1 MAPSPKKSGAADAK
15 KSGGGIERFLVK
27 KRPPA
32 APGSS
37 ALTSSARDLS
47 PTKSRAIAAK
57 NKSNEG
63 KGTDERFSIRKRP
76 PPKDGATESPS
87 KRELFPAPAAKK
99 KKTNQRQKSME
110 AMGFSAARFQ
120 KNKSPSKISFSM
132 TDEVKKRVEQ
142 GIEQSLFE
150 RDAIT
155 VPTNQV
161 QLLLTDN
168 NLIRPVVST
177 VQLNAEQQRVVECPP
192 SIPLSVRACAGTGK
206 THTMVQR
213 AISFINVHHI
223 DPKNILI
230 VTFSKLATEEVIE
243 RVTRAFGRETD
254 LPTIKTFHAL
264 AYSWVCRSWKHCG
277 LGQRPSVLTPK
288 SGELALMKQ
297 VFELILDSKRLERCV
312 RKLKLEE
319 ESSTWDDVLKALQT
333 RHQELYDELAQT
345 AKVEAEKIVKKRK
358 KKKDMKPEEV
368 DAIQNEVNA
377 KRSFLLRQMCYLK
390 LLEKKE
396 CDLESRWIGKK
407 SNNRCKES
415 LELVRKARL
424 GSHDYN
430 EYPFE
435 DSQVWQLYDR
445 LQRETGRID
454 FDTMLLLF
462 AENVLSDERLAKQFH
477 ERYTH
482 VVVDEYQDNSQM
494 QALMLKRIVKR
505 GCLTV
510 VGDDDQCIYE
520 FRGASPGNFDRLKE
534 EFAKKNIAVQ
544 EEVLIDNH
552 RSSKNVLTV
561 ASAFLEGD
569 KRRHPKTL
577 RPTKPE
583 GPPVEVWECSSQTQ
597 QAKQIV
603 AGMIKR
609 HEDDRIRWKEMA
621 ALFRCLKMG
630 GNGSLTTHLQKE
642 LAEKKVPFVVVG
654 GKSIFE
660 RASVRDLVA
669 YLQLSIRSSPNDEAF
684 TRSINQPPRRLPKD
698 KVIPIIKEFL
708 DGNTMRKEGDKLT
721 SITFL
726 QEAAKVMVEKNV
738 GLTTSRHNAL
748 SEFLAQIGT
757 YQGKLNIMSL
767 PDLLKYLWKET
778 GLSEFYKTKHK
789 VKASDN
795 DEDDESDDE
804 DDQSVGEKEQETEE
818 DDDDDGDEC
827 GDESDSNKS
836 GAVKPALPKSVVTSP
851 VKARHAEAA
860 NPYKVERVYYPE
872 EISLLIE
879 LAAQHV
885 DDWNKR
891 EGILRDSK
899 SIPSLL
905 DHTRKVVLENRAAYA
920 LESLPDHI
928 VDEIVLAPAALG
940 RSVVDEFLAGIMLQ
954 HSTVEDQPHAFADDN
969 KVTISSVHRAKGL
982 EWSDV
987 YVPYLN
993 EEFLPT
999 SCREGEVPLRHVS
1012 NCNAIIGGK
1021 CDKECAAYFAS
1032 MAAEERGRPEE
1043 RHLNEERRLAHVA
1056 ATRAKEKLV
1065 FLSVDGVYSRKERKF
1080 SSVSKSSFLN
1090 NIREHVT
1097 IVNKR

>member
-1 MAPSPKKSGAADAK
+1 MAPPPKKSGAADAK
-15 KSGGGIERFLVK
+15 KSGGGIERFLHLDEFCK
-27 KRPPA
+27 
-32 APGSS
+32 
-37 ALTSSARDLS
+37 DLS

-57 NKSNEG
+57 NKSM
-63 KGTDERFSIRKRP
+63 KRP

-110 AMGFSAARFQ
+110 AMGFSAARIQ

-155 VPTNQV
+155 
-161 QLLLTDN
+161 
-168 NLIRPVVST
+168 
-177 VQLNAEQQRVVECPP
+177 QQRVVECPP
-192 SIPLSVRACAGTGK
+192 NIPLSVRACAGTGK

-277 LGQRPSVLTPK
+277 LGQRPSVLNPK
-288 SGELALMKQ
+288 SGEMDLMKQ
-297 VFELILDSKRLERCV
+297 VFERILDSKRLERCA

-319 ESSTWDDVLKALQT
+319 ESLTWDDVLKAFQT

-358 KKKDMKPEEV
+358 KKKDMKPE
-368 DAIQNEVNA
+368 
-377 KRSFLLRQMCYLK
+377 
-390 LLEKKE
+390 E

-462 AENVLSDERLAKQFH
+462 AENVLGDERLAKQFH

-577 RPTKPE
+577 RPIKPE

-669 YLQLSIRSSPNDEAF
+669 YLQLSIRRSPNDEAF

-778 GLSEFYKTKHK
+778 GLSEFYKTKNK

-804 DDQSVGEKEQETEE
+804 DDQSVGEKNKRQKKMMMMRLKQEW
-818 DDDDDGDEC
+818 G
-827 GDESDSNKS
+827 
-836 GAVKPALPKSVVTSP
+836 VKPALPKSVVTSP

-891 EGILRDSK
+891 EEILRDSK

-905 DHTRKVVLENRAAYA
+905 DLTRKVVLENRAAYA

-1032 MAAEERGRPEE
+1032 MAAEERGGPEE

-1080 SSVSKSSFLN
+1080 STVSKSSFLD